1 MQIVQKNKNIA
12 LGLLLVLSLF
22 YMVFTPTPAFATSL
36 GEDWSSIKS
45 LFSDAKKSDGTTTT
59 DAIAQVDAAH
69 LIYVNSFKIGAAAS
83 DDAGSDSDDL
93 LIENAFEDIV
103 RNLTSSD
110 YETAS
115 LNMQVIDKTIYKIA
129 YVNMESSVG
138 ENNADDF
145 LSWYSVLDK
154 KFKVSEKDFE
164 SNRLVPEIK
173 SDPSSL
179 SFNGPLVL
187 DEMLAVFKLKTLEE
201 LDEAVAALDAG
212 DIKSAKKLT
221 YEGLY
226 YYRTLHPAVE
236 SKLGAD
242 SANELLHQMREA
254 IRVTM
259 GSQSPPEMKMEIE
272 HIASKVELLIREY
285 EGGNIS
291 EIGLALSGIKDR
303 LYLVEGEYLDAVSD
317 GEIINQVEYDET
329 VIFLERVRSIYDS
342 VKSSLMDLSES
353 DSQSLEENLTEMDL
367 VVSSKGKTSAVSILV
382 GKSLNNVAALET
394 LAGVEEGF
402 KVDIFHYFDEI
413 ERLLTQMKTV
423 YRDGDSTLAL
433 DLASEAY
440 LDNYEFIEGPLGE
453 VDHDLMEKIE
463 IDMREDLRNMI
474 KNGESPDVVDAQ
486 ADMIVAD
493 LAMAKM
499 VVPEFAS
506 ITLVVLAAAIASVI
520 LLSSKLRPAQSFAKI
535 MTITHSIC
543 IESESA
549 LNIHLKDLRYLGN
562 FATKIYPIIFY
573 LDGPVYADSRYRDG
587 LF

>member
-103 RNLTSSD
+103 RNLTSGD

-272 HIASKVELLIREY
+272 HIASNVELLIREY

-520 LLSSKLRPAQSFAKI
+520 LLSSKLRPLSLLPK
-535 MTITHSIC
+535 
-543 IESESA
+543 
-549 LNIHLKDLRYLGN
+549 L
-562 FATKIYPIIFY
+562 
-573 LDGPVYADSRYRDG
+573 
-587 LF
+587 